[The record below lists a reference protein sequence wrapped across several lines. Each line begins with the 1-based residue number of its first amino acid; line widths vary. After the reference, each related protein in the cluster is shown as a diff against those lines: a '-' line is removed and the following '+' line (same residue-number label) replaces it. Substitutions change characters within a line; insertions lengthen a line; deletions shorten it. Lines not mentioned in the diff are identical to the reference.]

1 MAERLLLT
9 RVNVFLDEPAGSQ
22 QFLLTSRP
30 DRCARTMEII
40 MRRVLVI
47 AMQAALFGCIP
58 AFAQVGGMG
67 SPTPG
72 IGATSPLGMAPGSP
86 VPPAGIPMGAT
97 ELTSPGLSGIPMGA
111 TGLGTMGMTGNGTT
125 CLDMGSPSLG
135 MSGSSTNFDGGGLG
149 AGTGTLPSGAATSG
163 TCGTSSSSRASSSA
177 ATSPTSPG
185 GAARTGLPLGSV
197 EIGNAGVSPLLVVPT
212 PSPNPSTMGSGMPCS
227 TTGFS
232 PSSSSMSSTGC

>member
-1 MAERLLLT
+1 
-9 RVNVFLDEPAGSQ
+9 
-22 QFLLTSRP
+22 
-30 DRCARTMEII
+30 
-40 MRRVLVI
+40 MRRVLVA

-72 IGATSPLGMAPGSP
+72 IGATSSLGMAPGLP
-86 VPPAGIPMGAT
+86 VPPTGIPMGAT
-97 ELTSPGLSGIPMGA
+97 ELASTGLSGAPA
-111 TGLGTMGMTGNGTT
+111 GTMGMTGNGTT
-125 CLDMGSPSLG
+125 CLVMGSPSLG

-149 AGTGTLPSGAATSG
+149 VGTGTLPGGAATSG
-163 TCGTSSSSRASSSA
+163 MCGPSSSISASSSA

-185 GAARTGLPLGSV
+185 GVARTGIPLDSV

-227 TTGFS
+227 TTGLS

>member
-30 DRCARTMEII
+30 DRCARPMEII
-40 MRRVLVI
+40 MRRVLVA

-67 SPTPG
+67 NPTPG
-72 IGATSPLGMAPGSP
+72 IGATSPLGMAPASP
-86 VPPAGIPMGAT
+86 VSPAGIPMGAT
-97 ELTSPGLSGIPMGA
+97 ELASPGLSPA
-111 TGLGTMGMTGNGTT
+111 AAGTLGMTGNGTT
-125 CLDMGSPSLG
+125 CLTTGSPSPG
-135 MSGSSTNFDGGGLG
+135 ISGSSTNFDGGGLG
-149 AGTGTLPSGAATSG
+149 VGTGTLPGGAATSG
-163 TCGTSSSSRASSSA
+163 TCGTSSSSSASASA
-177 ATSPTSPG
+177 ATSPKSPG
-185 GAARTGLPLGSV
+185 GAARTGIPLGSV

-227 TTGFS
+227 ATGFS
-232 PSSSSMSSTGC
+232 PSSSPMSSTGC